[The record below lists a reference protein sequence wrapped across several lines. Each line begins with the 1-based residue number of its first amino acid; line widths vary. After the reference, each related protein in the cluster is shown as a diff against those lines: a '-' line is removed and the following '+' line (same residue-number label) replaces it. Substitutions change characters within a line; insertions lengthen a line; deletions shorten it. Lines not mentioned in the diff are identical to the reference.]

1 MQHLLAEGTESSY
14 NDYVKT
20 RDILPLSTIQG
31 TLDFKLSTDNS
42 SLWNKFV
49 SAVNLGEH
57 LKSTH
62 PKAILAPPVGAPVTA
77 RLSLPQ
83 PVLAAGMATVIAKK
97 LAIQAVAVGFPY
109 LAENSNEILSKILA
123 QTNAKMFK
131 SRSSLKPR
139 TYKQLNVFLKDQFK
153 NINVNF
159 SPERVKMSFADDQNF
174 TLSNNQAIGDEVL
187 RKFLSTSQKL
197 AYFESHI
204 LPKLAETLLQHL
216 LPKIQHLIQPNSK
229 ILLQTIRR
237 KSFSIVK
244 IFWEQPMIG
253 DTVTKHA
260 FLSLPS
266 IQAGSSL
273 YTHFVKN
280 LTVSQGNMIRFSP
293 TTDQNHACQKLF
305 LGDKALQISQ
315 VCPLKEIKIAAVSQS
330 LRWGKGQIFLI
341 HSKKDAVIH
350 LTCAYTVTRSLKLG
364 MDFSLFLIHNA
375 CAVTVIYGNQGS
387 RFSRPAIETSEVLQF
402 TFFHILQYNLIT
414 SQTQSEQVDLWR
426 YTVSGIITLLVGL
439 LNSVL

>member
-1 MQHLLAEGTESSY
+1 
-14 NDYVKT
+14 
-20 RDILPLSTIQG
+20 
-31 TLDFKLSTDNS
+31 
-42 SLWNKFV
+42 
-49 SAVNLGEH
+49 
-57 LKSTH
+57 
-62 PKAILAPPVGAPVTA
+62 
-77 RLSLPQ
+77 
-83 PVLAAGMATVIAKK
+83 
-97 LAIQAVAVGFPY
+97 
-109 LAENSNEILSKILA
+109 
-123 QTNAKMFK
+123 
-131 SRSSLKPR
+131 
-139 TYKQLNVFLKDQFK
+139 
-153 NINVNF
+153 
-159 SPERVKMSFADDQNF
+159 MSFA
-174 TLSNNQAIGDEVL
+174 DEVL

-216 LPKIQHLIQPNSK
+216 LPKIQHLIQPKSK

-244 IFWEQPMIG
+244 IFWERPMIG

-293 TTDQNHACQKLF
+293 TTDQNHACQKQF

-341 HSKKDAVIH
+341 HSKKRCGYSSNVRLYGDPVDQARDGLQLISDTRRLCSHRYLWQSGVKVFP
-350 LTCAYTVTRSLKLG
+350 TCHR
-364 MDFSLFLIHNA
+364 N
-375 CAVTVIYGNQGS
+375 
-387 RFSRPAIETSEVLQF
+387 
-402 TFFHILQYNLIT
+402 
-414 SQTQSEQVDLWR
+414 
-426 YTVSGIITLLVGL
+426 
-439 LNSVL
+439 